1 MFASPSLQVIK
12 NLINEICGGSC
23 DNLCFIVVDAMMSL
37 PVVVDRLHPAHGGKT
52 FRAQWTSEMMLR
64 TILGQQR
71 KHSPKNGSL
80 YLPGTGDLFGP
91 AIFNAV
97 SRAVCASMMQVR
109 DAVWQHVTAPSANST
124 RPCVVGQS
132 RRSSGCFNT
141 SRKQHYSTQLSR
153 RRIKQVAVWNATV
166 LCGTRLC
173 VEG

>member
-1 MFASPSLQVIK
+1 MFAAPSLQVIK

-23 DNLCFIVVDAMMSL
+23 DNLCFVVVDAMMSL

-52 FRAQWTSEMMLR
+52 SRAQWTSEMMLR

-80 YLPGTGDLFGP
+80 YLPGSGDLFGP

-109 DAVWQHVTAPSANST
+109 DAACDGPFCKFNKTLCCGAESQKQWVLQYKPQTTLFDAAIQTAHKT
-124 RPCVVGQS
+124 GCCVERDCV
-132 RRSSGCFNT
+132 
-141 SRKQHYSTQLSR
+141 
-153 RRIKQVAVWNATV
+153 VWNATV
-166 LCGTRLC
+166 C
-173 VEG
+173 